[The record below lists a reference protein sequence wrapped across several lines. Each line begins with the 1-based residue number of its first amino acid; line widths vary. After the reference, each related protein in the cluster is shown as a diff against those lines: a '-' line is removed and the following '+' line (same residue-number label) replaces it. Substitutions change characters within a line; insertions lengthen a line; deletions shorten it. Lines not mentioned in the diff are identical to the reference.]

1 MIAEALCSWTNF
13 LMKSNTGLGNNTK
26 FMEIEAGQRCIAHK
40 WGKKGLLL
48 SNGTENKIS
57 MWGEREMDLYL
68 KIYTKTIPSGF
79 RT

>member
-1 MIAEALCSWTNF
+1 ME
-13 LMKSNTGLGNNTK
+13 SNTGLGNNTK
-26 FMEIEAGQRCIAHK
+26 FTEIEAEQRCIAHK
-40 WGKKGLLL
+40 WGKKGLPL

-68 KIYTKTIPSGF
+68 KIYKETIPSRF